1 MEAELKKRIT
11 IIGAGSVG
19 TALALAC
26 SKEGYEIAAV
36 YSRNA
41 SDAVKLARR
50 VSAGEAS
57 ALVDRRKPISGMVFL
72 TVPDDAVAAAAATMA
87 AQQKHWKGV
96 TVYHTSGALASPAL
110 SALKKSGAST
120 GSFHPLQT
128 FPKQGK
134 PGTLGN
140 VHVCVEGD
148 AAAVSAGKNLASELG
163 AHPFVLTE
171 KQKVL
176 YHIAAVFSP
185 NYVVTLLSIVE
196 KLGSQFGLE
205 ERATISLFRPL
216 LETTIENVYR
226 MGATHALTGPIA
238 RWDVETIRRHT
249 NALSNK
255 KFNGI
260 LSLYA
265 SLGLATVR
273 LASMQQ
279 GVDRRRK
286 K

>member
-1 MEAELKKRIT
+1 VESELKKRIT

-19 TALALAC
+19 TALALAFHQA
-26 SKEGYEIAAV
+26 GDEIGAV
-36 YSRNA
+36 YSRSA
-41 SDAVKLARR
+41 SDAIKLAQR
-50 VSAGEAS
+50 VRVDEAC
-57 ALVDRRKPISGMVFL
+57 ALVDRTKPISGIVFL
-72 TVPDDAVAAAAATMA
+72 TVPDDAIAAAAATMA

-96 TVYHTSGALASPAL
+96 TVYHTSGALAGSVL
-110 SALKKSGAST
+110 SVLKKSGASA

-134 PGTLGN
+134 VGTLEN

-148 AAAVSAGKNLASELG
+148 PAAVSEGKKLALKLG
-163 AHPFVLTE
+163 AYPFVLTA
-171 KQKVL
+171 KQKVM
-176 YHIAAVFSP
+176 YHIAAVFSS
-185 NYVVTLLSIVE
+185 NYVVTLLSVVE
-196 KLGSQFGLE
+196 ELGSHFGMQ
-205 ERATISLFRPL
+205 ERDVIALFNPL
-216 LETTIENVYR
+216 IQTTLENVRR
-226 MGATHALTGPIA
+226 MGAEHALTGPIA

-255 KFNGI
+255 KFSGI

-273 LASMQQ
+273 LASKQR

>member
-1 MEAELKKRIT
+1 MESELKKRIT

-26 SKEGYEIAAV
+26 SKKGYAIAAV

-41 SDAVKLARR
+41 SDAVKLAQHLY
-50 VSAGEAS
+50 AGEAT
-57 ALVDRRKPISGMVFL
+57 ALVDRRKLISGIVFL
-72 TVPDDAVAAAAATMA
+72 TVPDDAIAAAATTMA
-87 AQQKHWKGV
+87 AQQKRWKGV
-96 TVYHTSGALASPAL
+96 TVYHTSGALASSAL
-110 SALKKSGAST
+110 SVLKKSGAST

-134 PGTLGN
+134 AGTLRN
-140 VHVCVEGD
+140 VYVCVEGD

-163 AHPFVLTE
+163 AHPFVLTA

-176 YHIAAVFSP
+176 YHIAAVFSS
-185 NYVVTLLSIVE
+185 NYVVTLLSVVE
-196 KLGSQFGLE
+196 ELGLQFGRE
-205 ERATISLFRPL
+205 ARETISLFKPL
-216 LETTIENVYR
+216 LETTIENVRR
-226 MGATHALTGPIA
+226 MGATHALTGPIV

-255 KFNGI
+255 KFSGI

-273 LASMQQ
+273 LASQQQ
-279 GVDRRRK
+279 GVDRRK
-286 K
+286 KK

>member
-1 MEAELKKRIT
+1 MESELKKRIT

-26 SKEGYEIAAV
+26 SKKGYAIAAV

-41 SDAVKLARR
+41 SDAVKLAQHLY
-50 VSAGEAS
+50 AGEAT
-57 ALVDRRKPISGMVFL
+57 ALVDRRKLISGIVFL
-72 TVPDDAVAAAAATMA
+72 TVPDDAIAAAATTMA
-87 AQQKHWKGV
+87 AQQKRWKGV
-96 TVYHTSGALASPAL
+96 TVYHTSGALASSAL
-110 SALKKSGAST
+110 SVLKKSGAST

-134 PGTLGN
+134 AGTLRN
-140 VHVCVEGD
+140 VYVCVEGD

-176 YHIAAVFSP
+176 YHIAAVFSS

-196 KLGSQFGLE
+196 ELGLHFGLE
-205 ERATISLFRPL
+205 ERETICLFRPL
-216 LETTIENVYR
+216 LETTIENVRR
-226 MGATHALTGPIA
+226 MGATPALTGPIA

-255 KFNGI
+255 KFSDI

-273 LASMQQ
+273 LASQQQ